1 MGVCCVRVRIMPNS
15 NYYREQASLLFKL
28 SLAASRGD
36 VADRL
41 MKRAQEMAILA
52 QDNDASE
59 QATSEEVNTP
69 PPA

>member
-1 MGVCCVRVRIMPNS
+1 
-15 NYYREQASLLFKL
+15 
-28 SLAASRGD
+28 
-36 VADRL
+36 

>member
-1 MGVCCVRVRIMPNS
+1 MPNS

-28 SLAASRGD
+28 SLAAGCDD

-41 MKRAQEMAILA
+41 RKRAQEMATLA
-52 QDNDASE
+52 QDNDVSE
-59 QATSEEVNTP
+59 PTASEEVNTP